1 MQIHSDSSNT
11 GTPIMADN
19 NLSLFKPKHP
29 FTIDADDFL
38 IKIAE
43 TPEDIHKAQKLRHQ
57 IFIEEGLGRT
67 NESGLDFDE
76 YDQLADHLMIIDK
89 ASGDAVGTYRL
100 IHSQHSRKFYS
111 QSEFNLDGFLKTE
124 GIKLEMGRACTH
136 SQFRNGRTMDL
147 LWQGL
152 SHYIL
157 ISNVRYLFGC
167 SSVDTTEAETM
178 FSMLKSLYNHAQLKT
193 DYGIHPIGNFI
204 WPDAEKIFARSEP
217 MNGYKKELPP
227 LLRSYLHAGS
237 FVHGMPAYDKDFLC
251 FDLLTILDLKE
262 LNEKFAQRYGPF
274 PKYD

>member
-1 MQIHSDSSNT
+1 MDSSIFS
-11 GTPIMADN
+11 PFADIEVMSGN

-29 FTIDADDFL
+29 FKIDADDFQ

-43 TPEDIHKAQKLRHQ
+43 NEADIHKAQKLRHQ
-57 IFIEEGLGRT
+57 IFLEEGLGVSHET
-67 NESGLDFDE
+67 GLDFDE
-76 YDQLADHLMIIDK
+76 YDQLADHLMIIDN

-100 IHSQHSRKFYS
+100 IHSQHSKKFYS
-111 QSEFNLDGFLKTE
+111 QGEFNLDHFLKID

-136 SQFRNGRTMDL
+136 ANFRNGRTMDL

-167 SSVDTTEAETM
+167 SSVDTTEPDTM
-178 FSMLKSLYNHAQLKT
+178 FSMLKSLYNHAQLKNN
-193 DYGIHPIGNFI
+193 YGIHPIGAFV
-204 WPDAEKIFARSEP
+204 WPEAEKLFARAEP

-237 FVHGMPAYDKDFLC
+237 FVHGMPAYDKDFAC